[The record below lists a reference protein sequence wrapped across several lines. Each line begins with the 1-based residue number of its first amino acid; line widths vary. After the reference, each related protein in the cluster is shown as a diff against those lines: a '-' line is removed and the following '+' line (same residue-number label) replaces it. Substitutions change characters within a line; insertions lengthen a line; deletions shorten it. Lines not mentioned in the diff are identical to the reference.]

1 MRARM
6 TFVIAFA
13 AVAFAG
19 LCSGCKSDET
29 AESNTP
35 AAPPSAPAVTT
46 APAAGSTTAGGTSAS
61 APGTAG
67 AASAAAG
74 AGTGAGAAKAGGS
87 AAAKASEET
96 QPGKNPIVELD
107 TSTGKIRIQLD
118 PAKAPITTK
127 NFLTYVNSGFYNGTI
142 FHRVIPN
149 FMIQGGGFTPD
160 MAEKQAK
167 EPIRNEGGNGLKNNR
182 GTIAMARTSDPDS
195 AAAQF
200 FINLKDNDFL
210 NRTEGNA
217 GYAVFGKVISGM
229 DIVDKIAQVKTGTK
243 GQFENVPDET
253 VEIKSAKVVAK

>member
-1 MRARM
+1 MRAR
-6 TFVIAFA
+6 TIPFVIACA
-13 AVAFAG
+13 ATAFVG

-46 APAAGSTTAGGTSAS
+46 APAAGSTTAGGTAAS

-67 AASAAAG
+67 AARAAT
-74 AGTGAGAAKAGGS
+74 GTANAGGS

-96 QPGKNPIVELD
+96 KPGTNPIVELD

-118 PAKAPITTK
+118 PAKAPISTK

-160 MAEKQAK
+160 MTEKTAK

-195 AAAQF
+195 ATAQF

-210 NRTEGNA
+210 NHTEGNA

-229 DIVDKIAQVKTGTK
+229 DVVDKIAQVKTGAK